1 MFWWRCATTNTR
13 ELFLYPKKSVT
24 DKTRQITFIGAAD
37 MVLNHFSSSKPRTGS
52 SKKLCHRDGQMI
64 LERVLFKHASENVYL
79 LADAYDGRN
88 IKECMEDILNMSS
101 GKLPIDLNYKNTQLK
116 HWMHGSCGH

>member
-1 MFWWRCATTNTR
+1 
-13 ELFLYPKKSVT
+13 
-24 DKTRQITFIGAAD
+24 
-37 MVLNHFSSSKPRTGS
+37 
-52 SKKLCHRDGQMI
+52 MI

-116 HWMHGSCGH
+116 HWDAWILRPLTI